1 MKQLNIGYLS
11 TMYHTSHIIK
21 AEKRIENDMHITPEW
36 HLFPTGP
43 AMVEA
48 FSTGSIDI
56 GYIGL
61 PPAMIGI
68 EKDIPIIC
76 IAGGHVEGTV
86 MIAHKEYRSF
96 DELHSTDQVLKQLR
110 GKTLGTPTRGSI
122 HDVIIRHLIE
132 ERGET
137 IAIRNFSWAD
147 LIPEAIEDG
156 ELAGAV
162 GTPPLAILCA
172 EQCDTKVLIPPS
184 KLWPF
189 NPSYGIVVRRAL
201 LGEHKLLEDFLLLH
215 EWACN
220 LIRNNPEDA
229 ATIAASELKV
239 INSPFVIQVLRLSPK
254 YCASVPEAYIG
265 STMSFIAVL
274 RKLDYI
280 KKVLMQEDIFELTII
295 KKVHPHPAHYDDP
308 GNLLP

>member
-1 MKQLNIGYLS
+1 
-11 TMYHTSHIIK
+11 
-21 AEKRIENDMHITPEW
+21 
-36 HLFPTGP
+36 
-43 AMVEA
+43 
-48 FSTGSIDI
+48 
-56 GYIGL
+56 
-61 PPAMIGI
+61 
-68 EKDIPIIC
+68 
-76 IAGGHVEGTV
+76 
-86 MIAHKEYRSF
+86 
-96 DELHSTDQVLKQLR
+96 
-110 GKTLGTPTRGSI
+110 
-122 HDVIIRHLIE
+122 
-132 ERGET
+132 
-137 IAIRNFSWAD
+137 
-147 LIPEAIEDG
+147 
-156 ELAGAV
+156 V
-162 GTPPLAILCA
+162 GTPPLAVLCA

-201 LGEHKLLEDFLLLH
+201 LGENTMLEDFLLLH

-229 ATIAASELKV
+229 ATIVASELKV